1 MSEKIQMLGSR
12 KGLTP
17 GLQHNTRVNVADN
30 SGGKEAM
37 IIGIVGYRGVL
48 RRVPFANIADLVVVS
63 VKKGTPEVR
72 KQKFRAVIVRQRMP
86 FRRPDGTW
94 ISFEDNAVVI
104 VNPDG
109 TPKGTEIRGPI
120 AREAAERWPKVA
132 SLATI
137 VI

>member
-1 MSEKIQMLGSR
+1 MSEKLQVLGSR
-12 KGLTP
+12 KALTP
-17 GLQHNTRVNVADN
+17 GLQLSSVVNVADN
-30 SGGKEAM
+30 SGAKEAM
-37 IIGIVGYRGVL
+37 VIGVFGYRGVL
-48 RRVPFANIADLVVVS
+48 RRVPFANIADLIVVS

-72 KQKFRAVIVRQRMP
+72 KQKFRAVIVRQKMP

-132 SLATI
+132 SLATM
-137 VI
+137 VV

>member
-1 MSEKIQMLGSR
+1 MSEKLQVLGSR
-12 KGLTP
+12 KALTP
-17 GLQHNTRVNVADN
+17 GLQHYSRVVVADN
-30 SGGKEAM
+30 SGAKEAM
-37 IIGIVGYRGVL
+37 IIGVFGYRGVL

-94 ISFEDNAVVI
+94 VAFEDNAVVI

-132 SLATI
+132 SLATM
-137 VI
+137 VV

>member
-1 MSEKIQMLGSR
+1 MPEKLQVLGSR

-17 GLQHNTRVNVADN
+17 ALQHNSRVVVADN
-30 SGGKEAM
+30 SGAKEAM
-37 IIGIVGYRGVL
+37 IIGVYSYRGVL
-48 RRVPFANIADLVVVS
+48 RRIPFANIADLVMVS
-63 VKKGTPEVR
+63 IKKGTPEMR
-72 KQKFRAVIVRQRMP
+72 KQKFKAVIVRQRMP

-94 ISFEDNAVVI
+94 IAFEDNAVVI

-132 SLATI
+132 SIATM
-137 VI
+137 VV

>member
-1 MSEKIQMLGSR
+1 MPEKLQMLGGR
-12 KGLTP
+12 KGLTS
-17 GLQHNTRVNVADN
+17 GIQHYTRVVVADN
-30 SGGKEAM
+30 SGAKEAM
-37 IIGIVGYRGVL
+37 IIGVFGYRGVL
-48 RRVPFANIADLVVVS
+48 RRVPFANVADLVVVS

-72 KQKFRAVIVRQRMP
+72 KQKFRAVVVRQRMP
-86 FRRPDGTW
+86 YRRPDGTW

-120 AREAAERWPKVA
+120 AKEAAERWPKVA

-137 VI
+137 IV

>member
-1 MSEKIQMLGSR
+1 MPEKLQMLGSR
-12 KGLTP
+12 KGFTP
-17 GLQHNTRVNVADN
+17 ALQHNSTVNVADN
-30 SGGKEAM
+30 SGAKEAT
-37 IIGIVGYRGVL
+37 IIGVFSYRGVL

-63 VKKGTPEVR
+63 VIKGTPEVR

-94 ISFEDNAVVI
+94 MSFEDNAVVI

-137 VI
+137 IV

>member
-1 MSEKIQMLGSR
+1 MSEKLQMLGSR
-12 KGLTP
+12 KGFTP
-17 GLQHNTRVNVADN
+17 ALQLNSIVNVADN
-30 SGGKEAM
+30 SGAKEAM
-37 IIGIVGYRGVL
+37 IIGVYNYRGVL
-48 RRVPFANIADLVVVS
+48 RRVPFANIADLVIVS

-72 KQKFRAVIVRQRMP
+72 KQKFKAVIIRQRMP
-86 FRRPDGTW
+86 FKRPDGTW

-109 TPKGTEIRGPI
+109 TPKGTEVRGPI

-132 SLATI
+132 SLATM

>member
-1 MSEKIQMLGSR
+1 MPEKLQVLGSR

-17 GLQHNTRVNVADN
+17 GLQHYTTVNVADN
-30 SGGKEAM
+30 SGAKEAV
-37 IIGIVGYRGVL
+37 IIGIYGYKGVL
-48 RRVPFANIADLVVVS
+48 RRVPFANIADLVMVS
-63 VKKGTPEVR
+63 VRRGTPEVR
-72 KQKFRAVIVRQRMP
+72 KQKFKAVIVRQRMP

-109 TPKGTEIRGPI
+109 TPKGTEVRGPI
-120 AREAAERWPKVA
+120 AKEAAERWPKVA
-132 SLATI
+132 SIATM